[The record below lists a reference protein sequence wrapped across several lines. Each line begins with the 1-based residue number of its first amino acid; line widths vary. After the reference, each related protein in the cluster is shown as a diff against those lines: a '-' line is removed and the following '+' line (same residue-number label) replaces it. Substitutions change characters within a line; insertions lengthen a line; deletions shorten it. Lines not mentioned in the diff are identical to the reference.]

1 MNESE
6 KIERINQ
13 LYSKAAQQERRKL
26 FSKDIESL
34 LPIENIDELKQI
46 KDRYGNERIFTIL
59 IFKTLVIDEKH
70 FNLQNYEALK
80 RLELERAIWIEIEE
94 YFQSRSSYKDGFING
109 NIDINKHVTQMI
121 SQIQSEGESKSF
133 NFKQRIEYLHS
144 VTKMLLDNYG
154 ESIKLSLRVTV
165 EGKIIDLFVRVQ
177 SKRAFALMVRS
188 YEDTFVSWHL
198 DKKDFYV
205 TSKRRKGTDKWNS
218 LSKAIVQLKSVF
230 ALKKEKNP
238 VLGVTKAERT
248 APIIRAIVLAEG
260 TEIDKNRNAPEL
272 WVEFGKAPA
281 LRIVTDTL
289 TYIVEQQYLVDFLT
303 SPDN

>member
-133 NFKQRIEYLHS
+133 NFKQRIEYLYS

-205 TSKRRKGTDKWNS
+205 TTKRRKGTDKWNS
-218 LSKAIVQLKSVF
+218 LSKAIVQ
-230 ALKKEKNP
+230 
-238 VLGVTKAERT
+238 
-248 APIIRAIVLAEG
+248 
-260 TEIDKNRNAPEL
+260 
-272 WVEFGKAPA
+272 
-281 LRIVTDTL
+281 
-289 TYIVEQQYLVDFLT
+289 
-303 SPDN
+303 